1 MKEQVKKGQF
11 RQKRIL
17 RKICNIFVTFVKF
30 VTSFE
35 KNASIVDYIKF
46 IATRRFGFYTQS
58 DLLKNA
64 LN

>member
-1 MKEQVKKGQF
+1 MKEQLKKGQLK
-11 RQKRIL
+11 QKRIL

-35 KNASIVDYIKF
+35 KNASIDDYIEF

-58 DLLKNA
+58 DLVKNA